1 MAYFIPRLATAPNYS
16 EGTSNYCLRRQK
28 EGKNRSKKTPTTE
41 WFHSNRFAPG
51 FISYHGWLRSHR
63 AHIFPIRAAMPPQAL
78 LPSLATAACV
88 AQPTSGTPLCRPPPP
103 PALIWDPVLVLCL
116 GNPQHG
122 LRGGGGR
129 VGHPKAQLTPSAHS
143 FTPLP
148 PGEPKAQNTKRG
160 QNQSRG
166 HRERAEHSRDR
177 PAAVWGQ
184 RRHRQWAANGAL
196 RTARLG
202 WERGKGPCVDVLIC
216 GGCGHNGGRRPPG
229 QRRETEFFW
238 SPLCCCRSSFSRV
251 AYGAAAA
258 GGAPGGGGVTPS
270 AGGGGCAAGG
280 YMPLGAA
287 RGTRGPMRPPAMGAM
302 PGGAGAPVG

>member
-1 MAYFIPRLATAPNYS
+1 M
-16 EGTSNYCLRRQK
+16 
-28 EGKNRSKKTPTTE
+28 
-41 WFHSNRFAPG
+41 
-51 FISYHGWLRSHR
+51 
-63 AHIFPIRAAMPPQAL
+63 
-78 LPSLATAACV
+78 
-88 AQPTSGTPLCRPPPP
+88 PPPP
-103 PALIWDPVLVLCL
+103 TPGPDLGSSLAALPGEPTTRAQRW
-116 GNPQHG
+116 
-122 LRGGGGR
+122 GGR

-280 YMPLGAA
+280 SVGTAGRRTVRA
-287 RGTRGPMRPPAMGAM
+287 R
-302 PGGAGAPVG
+302 PGKQE